1 MSAETQVDVAIV
13 GAGIAGIA
21 TAYYLCVSRA
31 TRMQIGAL
39 IQP

>member
-21 TAYYLCVSRA
+21 TAYYLCVRRA
-31 TRMQIGAL
+31 IRMQIGAL